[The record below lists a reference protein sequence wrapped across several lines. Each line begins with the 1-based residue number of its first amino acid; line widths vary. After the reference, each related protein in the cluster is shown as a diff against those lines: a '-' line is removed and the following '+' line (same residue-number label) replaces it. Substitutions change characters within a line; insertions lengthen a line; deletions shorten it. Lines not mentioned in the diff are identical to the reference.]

1 MLQRQSTPVPSASL
15 QSSHAHAS
23 ESSPS
28 YGVTSAR
35 ECCCNAIRIAW
46 CGSRWTARH
55 WTLIHPKTFSPSTQ
69 GNKTTPEGACSNL
82 TEVSSRQH
90 LVSIR
95 LKRLIVAFGA
105 SKFGLQ
111 SVLASAQGTHAKTVE
126 AGRRKKP

>member
-1 MLQRQSTPVPSASL
+1 MLQRQSTPGPSASL
-15 QSSHAHAS
+15 QFSHAHAS

-35 ECCCNAIRIAW
+35 EGCCNAIQIES

-69 GNKTTPEGACSNL
+69 GNKTTPEGACSIL
-82 TEVSSRQH
+82 TAVWSLQH

-95 LKRLIVAFGA
+95 LKR
-105 SKFGLQ
+105 
-111 SVLASAQGTHAKTVE
+111 
-126 AGRRKKP
+126 